1 MTSRAIKTTS
11 AALVESN
18 WGKDVTLNSD
28 IKFRV
33 TQAASSLLLIPSCSF
48 TGCCKVLDGVYNV
61 TVNLSS
67 KNKHADI
74 LLKIICSLFFISWLR
89 EKKKWLYVLDYF
101 FSTKHS
107 NVFFPFWH
115 LLSVM
120 TFITERGEELFLAY

>member
-1 MTSRAIKTTS
+1 MTSRAIKKAS

-18 WGKDVTLNSD
+18 WGKDVSLNSD

-33 TQAASSLLLIPSCSF
+33 TQAASSPLLIPSCSF

-74 LLKIICSLFFISWLR
+74 LLKIIC
-89 EKKKWLYVLDYF
+89 
-101 FSTKHS
+101 FSFHGS
-107 NVFFPFWH
+107 
-115 LLSVM
+115 
-120 TFITERGEELFLAY
+120 ERRKSSCMF